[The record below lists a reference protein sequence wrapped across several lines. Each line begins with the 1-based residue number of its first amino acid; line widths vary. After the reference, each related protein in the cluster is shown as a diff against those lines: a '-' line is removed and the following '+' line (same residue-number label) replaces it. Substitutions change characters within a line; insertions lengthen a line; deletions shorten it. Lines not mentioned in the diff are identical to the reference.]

1 MLSVSEGV
9 VKSRTFVVFAVFPAG
24 ILQPPFF
31 DREYPNSVNFG
42 AIGAVIGHEITHG
55 FDDQGCNYDHDGNLY
70 NWWHAQARNG
80 FNKRKQC
87 MIDQY
92 NSFVVPNIS
101 VKNLRVSICMLCER
115 RGIFQ
120 SFVQVRGAATQGEN
134 IADNGGVKE
143 AFRVCILARK

>member
-1 MLSVSEGV
+1 M
-9 VKSRTFVVFAVFPAG
+9 
-24 ILQPPFF
+24 
-31 DREYPNSVNFG
+31 NFG

-70 NWWHAQARNG
+70 NWWHAKARHG

-92 NSFVVPNIS
+92 NSFVVPNVS
-101 VKNLRVSICMLCER
+101 VKNLRVRYFTPCER
-115 RGIFQ
+115 RRAFWYH
-120 SFVQVRGAATQGEN
+120 FQVRGAATQGEN

-143 AFRVCILARK
+143 AFRVRVTAQKD